1 MPYEFDP
8 ELAPFVELLPTRE
21 VGDID
26 ATRAFVAEITQA
38 SLARADV
45 TGLRV
50 EDRVLPGPPG
60 APDVCVRIFAPATG
74 GGPGGGVLYIH
85 GGGFTVGS
93 IDMEQAQA
101 AQLSREVGVTVVS
114 VEYRLAPEHPFPAA
128 LEDCNAALRWMHTEA
143 AALGVDPARIAVVGN
158 SAGGGLAA
166 GLALYARDHGGPPLC
181 FQYLGIP
188 ELDDR
193 LETWSMRTFVDT
205 PMWTRA
211 AAARSWSMYL
221 GAHDGDV
228 SPYAAPARA
237 VDLAGL
243 PPAYISTMEF
253 DPLRDEG
260 ILYGLA
266 LLRAGVSV
274 ELHSFPGT
282 FHGCRSF
289 PTAITARDTDEMI
302 VVLRRALSAPV
313 D

>member
-1 MPYEFDP
+1 MPYAFDP
-8 ELAPFVELLPTRE
+8 ELAPYVESLPTRE
-21 VGDID
+21 SGDID
-26 ATRAFVAEITQA
+26 ATRAFVAEITRA
-38 SLARADV
+38 SLIRADV
-45 TGLRV
+45 TGLRI
-50 EDRVLPGPPG
+50 EDHVVPGQSG
-60 APDVCVRIFAPATG
+60 APDVRVRIYAPVAAS
-74 GGPGGGVLYIH
+74 GPMGGVLYIH

-93 IDMEQAQA
+93 IDMEHAQA
-101 AQLSREVGVTVVS
+101 AHLAREVGVTVVS
-114 VEYRLAPEHPFPAA
+114 VEYRLAPEHRFPAA
-128 LEDCNAALRWMHTEA
+128 LEDCDAALRWLHSQA
-143 AALGVDPARIAVVGN
+143 GALGVERSRIALVGN

-166 GLALYARDHGGPPLC
+166 GLALYARDRGGPPVC

-193 LETWSMRTFVDT
+193 LETWSMRRFVDT

-221 GAHDGDV
+221 GEHNGDV

-237 VDLAGL
+237 ANLAGL

-274 ELHSFPGT
+274 EIHSFPGT
-282 FHGCRSF
+282 FHGCRSY
-289 PTAITARDTDEMI
+289 PTAITARDGDEM
-302 VVLRRALSAPV
+302 VTVLRRALSTPV

>member
-1 MPYEFDP
+1 MPYAFDP

-21 VGDID
+21 STDIE

-38 SLARADV
+38 SLANADV
-45 TGLRV
+45 RGLRI
-50 EDRVLPGPPG
+50 EDRAVPGRRGASDVAVRVFTPESASPPL
-60 APDVCVRIFAPATG
+60 
-74 GGPGGGVLYIH
+74 GGVLYIH

-93 IDMEQAQA
+93 VDMEHAQA
-101 AQLSREVGVTVVS
+101 AHLAREVGVAVVS

-128 LEDCNAALRWMHTEA
+128 IEDCHAALQWLHSDA
-143 AALGVDPARIAVVGN
+143 GSLGIDPARIALVGN
-158 SAGGGLAA
+158 SAGGGIAA

-211 AAARSWSMYL
+211 AAQRSWSMYL

-228 SPYAAPARA
+228 SPYAAPSRA

-243 PPAYISTMEF
+243 PRTYISTMEF

-266 LLRAGVSV
+266 LLQAGVSV
-274 ELHSFPGT
+274 EIHSFPGT

-289 PTAITARDTDEMI
+289 PTAITARDVDEMV
-302 VVLRRALSAPV
+302 VVLRRALSG
-313 D
+313 